1 MSKQASAIPESPEA
15 KKKIITGTIV
25 FIIGQLSPLIFI
37 PIVISLDLPSG
48 WTTAISGLLMFGI
61 PELAILAAVAI
72 MGKEGFN
79 FIKQKI
85 FGFFKKMAP
94 PGTVSRTR
102 YRIGLVMF
110 VIPFFIAWLMPYF
123 EDLFPVLERFG
134 LYFNIGGDLLLVA
147 SLFVLGGDFWDKIGA
162 LFVQDAKVK

>member
-1 MSKQASAIPESPEA
+1 
-15 KKKIITGTIV
+15 
-25 FIIGQLSPLIFI
+25 
-37 PIVISLDLPSG
+37 
-48 WTTAISGLLMFGI
+48 MFGI